1 MVQKGT
7 VERSHKQFIEKS
19 LNKIDDKLT
28 FMINNVELD
37 LKLMNSEV
45 QIDKILMIYDE
56 LSNNNLTFEEKY
68 LFANYLI
75 NIFEQSNNIL
85 KKKLKIKN
93 SYAIEHNLQYSTDIY
108 DTFNINKETLTN
120 SLELLKSSDINDK
133 VIGIDIFMV
142 LSHSNST
149 LLPELISI
157 LNGVTLLH
165 EEVEDET
172 QDYYFEWRKKV
183 SNKIIKKLNE
193 IRNQKGLSR
202 FKYEDM

>member
-1 MVQKGT
+1 MVQKGA
-7 VERSHKQFIEKS
+7 VKRSHKQFIEKS

-28 FMINNVELD
+28 SMINDVELE

-45 QIDKILMIYDE
+45 QIDKILMIYEE

-85 KKKLKIKN
+85 KKKLKIKY
-93 SYAIEHNLQYSTDIY
+93 SSAMEHNLYYSTDIY
-108 DTFNINKETLTN
+108 DTFDINKETLTN

-172 QDYYFEWRKKV
+172 QDYYFEWREKV

-193 IRNQKGLSR
+193 IRNQKGLSK
-202 FKYEDM
+202 FKYENM

>member
-7 VERSHKQFIEKS
+7 VERSHKQIIEKS

-28 FMINNVELD
+28 SMINNVELE

-45 QIDKILMIYDE
+45 QIDKILMIYEE

-93 SYAIEHNLQYSTDIY
+93 SYAMEHNLQYSTDIY
-108 DTFNINKETLTN
+108 DTFNVNKETLTN
-120 SLELLKSSDINDK
+120 SLELLKSSDINNK
-133 VIGIDIFMV
+133 VIGIDIFMA

-165 EEVEDET
+165 EDVEDET
-172 QDYYFEWRKKV
+172 QDYYFEWREKI

-193 IRNQKGLSR
+193 IRTQKGLSR